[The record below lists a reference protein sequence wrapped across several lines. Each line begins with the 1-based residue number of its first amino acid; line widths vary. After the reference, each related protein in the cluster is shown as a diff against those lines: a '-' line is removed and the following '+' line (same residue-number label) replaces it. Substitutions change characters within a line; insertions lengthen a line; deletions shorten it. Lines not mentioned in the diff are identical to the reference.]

1 MEFRLI
7 GVILVSV
14 GTGMLI
20 VEFFPWWGFLAAA
33 ALVAVGIYI
42 IIRRC

>member
-1 MEFRLI
+1 MEIRLI

-42 IIRRC
+42 ILKKC

>member
-1 MEFRLI
+1 MEFKFI
-7 GVILVSV
+7 GVILVSL

-42 IIRRC
+42 ILRK